1 MDNDAAVKLGC
12 LELRRFYKD
21 MPQIV
26 LKKRENFTILE
37 SVRGS
42 RRRGGRG
49 GQDGREIRRI
59 ERSELMSLLHSSSPS
74 SQARDR
80 SRKVLQAIS
89 LELSEA
95 SQPSYDGAEHIP
107 KV

>member
-42 RRRGGRG
+42 GGKG
-49 GQDGREIRRI
+49 G
-59 ERSELMSLLHSSSPS
+59 ERW
-74 SQARDR
+74 
-80 SRKVLQAIS
+80 
-89 LELSEA
+89 
-95 SQPSYDGAEHIP
+95 GW
-107 KV
+107 